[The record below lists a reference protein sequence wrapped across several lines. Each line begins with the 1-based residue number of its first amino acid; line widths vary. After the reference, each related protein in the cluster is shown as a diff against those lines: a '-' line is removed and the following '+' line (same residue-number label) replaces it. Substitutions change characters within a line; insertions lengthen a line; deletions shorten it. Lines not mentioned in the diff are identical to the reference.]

1 MEIKKKLELLEEMM
15 DLDTGTLNGEEVLE
29 DLEDWDSMTA
39 LSFILLLSDE
49 FDKTIT
55 GADIKKLHTVH
66 DMMALMEKDA

>member
-15 DLDTGTLNGEEVLE
+15 ELDEGTLNGDEVLE

-55 GADIKKLHTVH
+55 GADIKKLHTVQ

>member
-1 MEIKKKLELLEEMM
+1 METKKKLELLEEMM
-15 DLDTGTLNGEEVLE
+15 EMDEGTLNGDEVLE

-55 GADIKKLHTVH
+55 GADIKKLQTIQ
-66 DMMALMEKDA
+66 DMMALMEKEA